1 MRVEIPLIIFISLW
15 MPVLGWSQ
23 DCDCL
28 DSDNCPLA
36 IEANTTGQVCYDITD
51 ALNNNLADPNQGI
64 CGVRLT
70 FTHRHIWDLELSLVS
85 PSGQVVPLVGPNT
98 NAFGTTNNVLWDVLF
113 IPCSGNAQPDTINGN
128 PLSEVWDNDQNWPF
142 AAVLTGT
149 YFPTGNNCLEAFNSG
164 PVNGSWCLQI
174 DNQPSTYTGE
184 IINFEVLLCDNSGL
198 LCCDAEGGN
207 LPGPDDLTLCEGNA
221 DLMLDFDVN
230 YGPLPPDTLEYGYTW
245 LISDTDGLLLEIDT
259 LPDLTAYLPGSYQVC
274 GLSYLLA
281 DSL

>member
-113 IPCSGNAQPDTINGN
+113 IPCSGNAQPDTIKASN
-128 PLSEVWDNDQNWPF
+128 PSGGVAPCFVNQSVKASARACCTVTRCPF
-142 AAVLTGT
+142 CRVSLPQSSCTAKET
-149 YFPTGNNCLEAFNSG
+149 SG
-164 PVNGSWCLQI
+164 SK
-174 DNQPSTYTGE
+174 
-184 IINFEVLLCDNSGL
+184 
-198 LCCDAEGGN
+198 
-207 LPGPDDLTLCEGNA
+207 
-221 DLMLDFDVN
+221 
-230 YGPLPPDTLEYGYTW
+230 
-245 LISDTDGLLLEIDT
+245 
-259 LPDLTAYLPGSYQVC
+259 
-274 GLSYLLA
+274 
-281 DSL
+281 